1 MRALNAEL
9 SKLISLPSVWLA
21 FAAGLIV
28 PNVIAVISLLNGSNA
43 ADMDTGFAELSV
55 GVLGA
60 IVLGGIAI
68 GSEYVTEGEESAGG
82 RQITISLIAIP
93 SRIRLLMAKIGAMAI
108 ITAILAIF
116 AIVSVFTTIYFING
130 SEIWTFHEGM
140 LSRMVGVVVY
150 WVLMALFTFG
160 LTALTRNAIIPIG
173 VMVINSSAVTVTFL
187 LTRMTPLATYLPDMA
202 GQKMYMLGTDTG
214 MELTPIAGGAVMGAW
229 VFVLLII
236 AGFTFLRRDVG

>member
-1 MRALNAEL
+1 MRALTVEL

-28 PNVIAVISLLNGSNA
+28 PNVIAVIATLNGSNA
-43 ADMDTGFAELSV
+43 ANIDTGFGELSI

-60 IVLGGIAI
+60 IVIGGIAI
-68 GSEYVTEGEESAGG
+68 GSEYVTEGEDSAGG
-82 RQITISLIAIP
+82 RQITTSLIAIP
-93 SRIRLLMAKIGAMAI
+93 SRTQLLLAKVGA
-108 ITAILAIF
+108 TAISTVVLAIF
-116 AIVSVFTTIYFING
+116 AIVSVFTTIYLISG
-130 SEIWTFHEGM
+130 SEILTFNGEM
-140 LSRMVGVVVY
+140 LARMVGVVVY

-160 LTALTRNAIIPIG
+160 LTVLTRNAIIPIG

-202 GQKMYMLGTDTG
+202 GQKMFIHGSDTG
-214 MELTPIAGGAVMGAW
+214 MELAPIAGGVIMGAW
-229 VFVLLII
+229 VVVLLII